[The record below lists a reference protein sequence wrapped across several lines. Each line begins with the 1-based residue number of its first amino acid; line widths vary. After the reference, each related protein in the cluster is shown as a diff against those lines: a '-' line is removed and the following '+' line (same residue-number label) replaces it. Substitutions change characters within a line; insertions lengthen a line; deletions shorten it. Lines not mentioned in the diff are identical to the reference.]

1 MGENQSQPPY
11 ILKEAAILFESGAH
25 KDLDAVITVTAT
37 DELKIKRVMKRD
49 GVTRQ
54 EVEQR
59 MKNQI
64 SDEEKT
70 GMSDYVIHND
80 DSSLVIPQILKI
92 HEDIIRRADT
102 GS

>member
-1 MGENQSQPPY
+1 M
-11 ILKEAAILFESGAH
+11 
-25 KDLDAVITVTAT
+25 ITVTAT